1 VHRVKNWIRIE
12 YPCGSTIFNQR
23 NENRSFITPVEFIQ
37 NSGSHLNRSIAG
49 WLLLRN
55 VSYNSALSPS
65 RLTTYCGG
73 E

>member
-1 VHRVKNWIRIE
+1 MLASSQL
-12 YPCGSTIFNQR
+12 YSAL
-23 NENRSFITPVEFIQ
+23 NENRSFITPVEAVE